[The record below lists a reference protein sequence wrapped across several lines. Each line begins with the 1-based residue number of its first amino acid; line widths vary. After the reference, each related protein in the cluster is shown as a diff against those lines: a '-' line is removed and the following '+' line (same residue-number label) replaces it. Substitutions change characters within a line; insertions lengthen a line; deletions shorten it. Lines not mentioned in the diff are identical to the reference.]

1 VTACDDCLRRTDLI
15 AALAGRIEIEWR
27 LRTGRPLLLALSD
40 ERLLDWAGDA
50 AVSLRYA
57 GFDRAVVDG
66 AMVARGVRGVCRC
79 DPRYPAALRDLPDPP
94 AVLHFVGDPALLE
107 RPARVGVVG
116 SRRCSTYGE
125 EVARQLGRGLAAADV
140 VVVSGMA
147 LGVDSAAHE
156 GALEAGATIAVLA
169 TGADRPYPAR
179 KRLLHERIARSA
191 LVVSEMPPGFAPH
204 RWGFPARNRIIAA
217 LSQGTVVVEGTIKSG
232 SLITAD
238 FAAELGRFV
247 AAVPGRVTAT
257 QSAGP
262 NMLIKTGAE
271 LVREAADV
279 LDLLAEQP
287 PAEDPWIIGVGDAAG
302 PPAAPRH
309 APPRDR
315 ARRHHRRRAALP
327 RSPTARVAGA
337 ARGAGTPRPRPPL
350 VRRHL
355 RTGARQLSVSRAARA
370 RTRGSRGRPCA
381 PCTSATP
388 GRCGRRRPRSVPGA
402 PRSLRRRAPGG

>member
-57 GFDRAVVDG
+57 GFDRAVVDE
-66 AMVARGVRGVCRC
+66 AMAARGVRGVCRC

-107 RPARVGVVG
+107 RAARVGIVG

-156 GALEAGATIAVLA
+156 GVLEAGATIAVLA

-191 LVVSEMPPGFAPH
+191 LVVSEMPPNFAPH

-287 PAEDPWIIGVGDAAG
+287 PAEAPWIIGRGDP
-302 PPAAPRH
+302 PPATAQREV
-309 APPRDR
+309 ASTTPPDLPPHL
-315 ARRHHRRRAALP
+315 ATLLHEIEHGATTVAALL
-327 RSPTARVAGA
+327 SPT
-337 ARGAGTPRPRPPL
+337 RPPL
-350 VRRHL
+350 QLLAQLGELELRGLVRRSFGG
-355 RTGARQLSVSRAARA
+355 TYERAL
-370 RTRGSRGRPCA
+370 GS
-381 PCTSATP
+381 
-388 GRCGRRRPRSVPGA
+388 
-402 PRSLRRRAPGG
+402 